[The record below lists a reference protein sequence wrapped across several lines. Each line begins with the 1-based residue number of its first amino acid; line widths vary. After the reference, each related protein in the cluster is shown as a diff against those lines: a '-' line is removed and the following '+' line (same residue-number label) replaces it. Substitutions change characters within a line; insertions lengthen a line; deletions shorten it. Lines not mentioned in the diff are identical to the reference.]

1 MRSVAP
7 LHDCMMNDLRGK
19 RSQMV
24 VVPMSASLVLKK
36 NPARWKFRWSS
47 DTYAFKLDTKT
58 TRCLVHEFR
67 YSFCRGKLTTKTITT
82 AAAAADKIGCGRDRG
97 FLMCAGLHEHV
108 LAHVGPRQARAR
120 TGQGKARQPVLCFSC
135 SLGWY
140 ERTGPTGHEYMS
152 PIVVCTQTI
161 HLGEG
166 EK

>member
-1 MRSVAP
+1 MAP

-19 RSQMV
+19 RSQV
-24 VVPMSASLVLKK
+24 VVVLMSASLVLKK

-47 DTYAFKLDTKT
+47 DTCAFSLDTEKT
-58 TRCLVHEFR
+58 RFLVHEFR
-67 YSFCRGKLTTKTITT
+67 CSFCPGKLTTKTIST
-82 AAAAADKIGCGRDRG
+82 AAEAADKIACGRDRG
-97 FLMCAGLHEHV
+97 FLMCADFHEHV
-108 LAHVGPRQARAR
+108 LGHVGRRQARAR
-120 TGQGKARQPVLCFSC
+120 TGQGKARQPELCFSC